1 MKKICLSVCIV
12 AALLIFTS
20 SAIWEGAAAKS
31 GDLPETGL
39 FMSTNSFPLNSVV
52 EVINLE
58 NGRITHLIV
67 HSGLDTAG
75 FLALLSKDAID
86 ALGISEGSLARVRMN
101 QVSDLLALS
110 LFTDGRLPPPG
121 PPAQA
126 AAPPPAAVVVPPPVA
141 VTPPPEA
148 PPVEPEPLVTPP
160 VPVAVAPPQEA
171 PPAEPPP
178 AVEAP
183 PVAPEPLV
191 TPPLPVAVAPPP
203 AEPPPPAATVSRNV
217 FTAPTITSLQMGKF
231 YVQIAAYSNYEA
243 VNPEIARIDS
253 SLPVAVMDA
262 GTPNSPLYRVLIG
275 PLTLGEA
282 GAIIQRVRLTHHDAF
297 VRIGE

>member
-126 AAPPPAAVVVPPPVA
+126 AAPPPAAVVVPPHVA

-148 PPVEPEPLVTPP
+148 PPL
-160 VPVAVAPPQEA
+160 
-171 PPAEPPP
+171 EPPP
-178 AVEAP
+178 AIEAP